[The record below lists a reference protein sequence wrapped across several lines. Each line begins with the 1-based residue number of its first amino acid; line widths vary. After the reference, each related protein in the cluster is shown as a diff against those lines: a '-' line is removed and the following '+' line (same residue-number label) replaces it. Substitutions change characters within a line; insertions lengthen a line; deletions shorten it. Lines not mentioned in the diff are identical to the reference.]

1 MSKAKARR
9 RAEDRAKRAVPRSKA
24 ERSTT
29 EQVVQRKREPHRSAR
44 AERQRRRVIVM
55 AVLWVLANAAVW
67 LLTDTWNSRW
77 LGLTVTT
84 IAVPLLVWLIWDPE
98 GRVNL

>member
-1 MSKAKARR
+1 
-9 RAEDRAKRAVPRSKA
+9 
-24 ERSTT
+24 
-29 EQVVQRKREPHRSAR
+29 
-44 AERQRRRVIVM
+44 M

-98 GRVNL
+98 GRVDL